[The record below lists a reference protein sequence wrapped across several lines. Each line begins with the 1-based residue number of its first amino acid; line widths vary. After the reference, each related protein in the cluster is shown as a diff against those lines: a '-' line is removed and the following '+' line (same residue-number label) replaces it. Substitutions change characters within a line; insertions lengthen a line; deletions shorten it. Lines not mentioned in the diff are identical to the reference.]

1 VHIAVFGSTG
11 FLGQEICKSAKSKG
25 WIVSPVLNSLDGG
38 SSLAKNDFAWLEHLS
53 DVGKLDGVVWAQG
66 RNGSGTVLS
75 TSTSELEDL
84 MEANITFVASTL
96 KLLVDKKLLN
106 KPCRSVVLGS
116 VWQNL
121 ARTNKFAY
129 TVSKS
134 AVAGLVG
141 SIASDMSDYGLSINA
156 VLPGVVDSPMT
167 RAHLS
172 SPSLERIQSESLGGE
187 LVSAKEVADV
197 VAFLISAN
205 SSGING
211 QSIVVDHGW
220 SKARHVE
227 P

>member
-1 VHIAVFGSTG
+1 
-11 FLGQEICKSAKSKG
+11 
-25 WIVSPVLNSLDGG
+25 
-38 SSLAKNDFAWLEHLS
+38 
-53 DVGKLDGVVWAQG
+53 
-66 RNGSGTVLS
+66 
-75 TSTSELEDL
+75 

-121 ARTNKFAY
+121 SRTNKFAY

-141 SIASDMSDYGLSINA
+141 SIASDMADYGLSINA

-167 RAHLS
+167 RANLS
-172 SPSLERIQSESLGGE
+172 KPSLERIQRESLGRE
-187 LVSAKEVADV
+187 LVSATEVADV

>member
-1 VHIAVFGSTG
+1 MHIAVFGSTG
-11 FLGQEICKSAKSKG
+11 FLGQEICESAKSQG
-25 WIVSPVLNSLDGG
+25 WIVSPVLNAIDGG
-38 SSLAKNDFAWLEHLS
+38 SSLEKNDLAWL
-53 DVGKLDGVVWAQG
+53 DQIGNMGRLDGIVWAQG

-75 TSTSELEDL
+75 TSISELEEL
-84 MEANITFVASTL
+84 IEANITFVASTL
-96 KLLVDKKLLN
+96 KLLVEKQLLN
-106 KPCRSVVLGS
+106 ESCRAVILGS
-116 VWQNL
+116 VWQNV

-129 TVSKS
+129 AVSKS

-141 SIASDMSDYGLSINA
+141 SIASDMSDYGLCINA

-167 RAHLS
+167 RAQLS
-172 SPSLERIQSESLGGE
+172 NSALERIQQESLGGS

-197 VAFLISAN
+197 VTFLVSSD

-220 SKARHVE
+220 SKVRHVE